1 MTANLKVSLRTGF
14 FGGTIALFISVI
26 GMTETFNQRDIITDL
41 LSIGYALLL
50 IITAVTGYF
59 AADRIANT
67 FNLQQNDERQSSS
80 IQAIIGGSFAG
91 LLVGIPLA
99 LLALVANTVDLR
111 AVLINISPE
120 LISLLT
126 FSLDF
131 LPGIFLLLVLG
142 ILIGGLAAIMYFLP
156 SKLRNPLVAGL
167 LAVVIAGLISGLI
180 RTTFSEI
187 GLPSAVS
194 KLFVT
199 SSGLTLISAA
209 IIFLVVIGIT
219 FTRRRW
225 SETIRNRVEEL
236 PDPQRLYLRYGTW
249 AAIILIL
256 LILPQ
261 LVGRVTSDVLVLVG
275 IYVLMGFGLNIVV
288 GKAGLLDLGYVAFFA
303 VGAYSTAILT
313 SADELPGI
321 QLSFWTAIPIVILI
335 TGIAGLLVGAPVL
348 RMRGDYLA
356 IVTLGFGEIAR
367 FLALSDWFKPWLG
380 GAQGVVQIPNAA
392 VGSIELG
399 TPQTLYY
406 LVLLFTLIA
415 LIISLR
421 LDESRVGRAWEAMR
435 EDEQVAETMGIN
447 TIYYKLLAFGMGA
460 MIASLGGAVFA
471 VKLSAIFPHS
481 FDVEVSITVLSLLI
495 IGGLGSL
502 PGVIV
507 GAFALVGI
515 PELLR
520 EFSEYRLL
528 LYGAVI
534 IIMMIVRPE
543 GLVPSARR
551 ARELHEDEASQDD
564 WLKSEA
570 AAASSK

>member
-1 MTANLKVSLRTGF
+1 MTNNLRITLRTGF
-14 FGGTIALFISVI
+14 LGGTIALFISVI
-26 GMTETFNQRDIITDL
+26 GMTEAFNQRDIITDL
-41 LSIGYALLL
+41 FSIGYALLL
-50 IITAVTGYF
+50 IITAITGYF
-59 AADRIANT
+59 AADRIAKT
-67 FNLQQNDERQSSS
+67 FSLQQNDERQSSS
-80 IQAIIGGSFAG
+80 IHAIIGGSFAG

-99 LLALVANTVDLR
+99 LLALVTNTVDLR
-111 AVLINISPE
+111 AVLINVSPE

-126 FSLDF
+126 FSMDV

-142 ILIGGLAAIMYFLP
+142 VLIGGLAAIMYFLP
-156 SKLRNPLVAGL
+156 TRLRNPLVAGL
-167 LAVVIAGLISGLI
+167 LTVVIAGLISGLI

-199 SSGLTLISAA
+199 SSGLTIIGAA
-209 IIFLVVIGIT
+209 IIFLFVLGII
-219 FTRRRW
+219 FARRRW
-225 SETIRNRVEEL
+225 SQTIRNRVEEL
-236 PDPQRLYLRYGTW
+236 PDPQRRYLRYGTW

-313 SADELPGI
+313 SADELPAI
-321 QLSFWTAIPIVILI
+321 QLSFWAALPIVILI

-380 GAQGVVQIPNAA
+380 GAQGVVQIPNVA

-415 LIISLR
+415 LFISLR
-421 LDESRVGRAWEAMR
+421 LDDSRVGRAWEAMR

-447 TIYYKLLAFGMGA
+447 TVYYKLLAFAMGA

-471 VKLSAIFPHS
+471 VKLSAVFPHS

-543 GLVPSARR
+543 GLVPSRR
-551 ARELHEDEASQDD
+551 IARELHEDEASQDA
-564 WLKSEA
+564 WLKSQPVD
-570 AAASSK
+570 SSPD